1 MKYVNK
7 QKLMMGKRMNR
18 EQQEIKTAH
27 SKELDFHSIPQ
38 MKINSK
44 WCMYLNMK
52 KKIDISTREYRA
64 AFLWGKGMGILK

>member
-7 QKLMMGKRMNR
+7 QRLMMRKRMGR

-44 WCMYLNMK
+44 WLYVL
-52 KKIDISTREYRA
+52 EYEEEN
-64 AFLWGKGMGILK
+64 

>member
-7 QKLMMGKRMNR
+7 QKLMVRERMSK

-27 SKELDFHSIPQ
+27 SEELDFHSIPQ
-38 MKINSK
+38 TKINSK

-52 KKIDISTREYRA
+52 RKIDISTRDYRA
-64 AFLWGKGMGILK
+64 AFLWRKGKGFWK